1 MKLISKLLCLSAMLF
16 AFASCDKDYE
26 LPPLTEPTYTLP
38 ADAKTVTIAELRT
51 LTKAAT
57 KDVPV
62 TITDSIWLKA
72 RVSADDRSGNVY
84 KQILL
89 QDETGGISFLVDQ
102 SSVYTD
108 YAAGQ
113 EVYVSLKG
121 LCVSVYGD
129 EQQIGHPKGYL
140 YRTPYEAFKKHVF
153 KNRWADESLIN
164 IKDFSDFS
172 KLSEAADANKF
183 TLIRLTGVHFADG
196 GKLNYAEASGYGSRN
211 LVDAKG
217 NTIVVRTSNFAD
229 FAATKL
235 PVGTGTVVAILGRFN
250 GAWQLTISNIKDVY
264 GFDGVQPS
272 TTPGTGGT
280 TGGGG
285 TTQPAGTETT
295 AFTETFAQS
304 QGQFTIEDK
313 VKDPAVSNVWQWSD
327 KYGMKATA
335 FISGNNHAV
344 ESWLISP
351 VIDLTGYQN
360 AKLTFEH
367 AGKYFGTVA
376 DEAMVMV
383 KGTSGAW
390 TKVTIDQ
397 YPSGWDYITATADLT
412 AYKGQKIQVAFAYK
426 STATKAGTW
435 ELKNVKVSGAK

>member
-1 MKLISKLLCLSAMLF
+1 M
-16 AFASCDKDYE
+16 
-26 LPPLTEPTYTLP
+26 
-38 ADAKTVTIAELRT
+38 
-51 LTKAAT
+51 
-57 KDVPV
+57 
-62 TITDSIWLKA
+62 
-72 RVSADDRSGNVY
+72 
-84 KQILL
+84 
-89 QDETGGISFLVDQ
+89 
-102 SSVYTD
+102 
-108 YAAGQ
+108 
-113 EVYVSLKG
+113 
-121 LCVSVYGD
+121 
-129 EQQIGHPKGYL
+129 
-140 YRTPYEAFKKHVF
+140 
-153 KNRWADESLIN
+153 
-164 IKDFSDFS
+164 
-172 KLSEAADANKF
+172 
-183 TLIRLTGVHFADG
+183 
-196 GKLNYAEASGYGSRN
+196 
-211 LVDAKG
+211 VDATG
-217 NTIVVRTSNFAD
+217 NTIVVRTSIFAD
-229 FAATKL
+229 FSATKL

-272 TTPGTGGT
+272 TTTGTGGT

-285 TTQPAGTETT
+285 PTQPAGTETT

-313 VKDPAVSNVWQWSD
+313 VTDPAVSNVWQWSD
-327 KYGMKATA
+327 KYGLTATA
-335 FISGNNHAV
+335 YISGNNHAV

-390 TKVTIDQ
+390 TKVAIDQ